1 MSLLKAA
8 LGFLGTAY
16 MNDAVVKPRS
26 TGKMARAYCDRTGK
40 PLLLIRGE
48 SVVDVLVGDPVK
60 ADATTRRAYPLPFRE
75 GTFGAVL
82 AVNVLQ
88 CLKRPDLALQEWRR
102 VADKVF
108 VVVPSWWSPQAWLD
122 PSHRWLVH
130 PALKSVTPLWTDRR
144 SIYLLPM
151 SDKSYGTRRW
161 SPTTSSP
168 ASPMMP
174 PPQSPRSTSP
184 SFDEFQ
190 TSPSPSPSPSD
201 SGRLPSPMSPSSEET
216 PLPHALYE
224 DTMPALSP
232 NLPDMED
239 LGPEETAFPPESQPS
254 SLSGLP
260 RALTVVSTPESGS
273 G

>member
-108 VVVPSWWSPQAWLD
+108 VVVPRWWSPHQCCRACSGL
-122 PSHRWLVH
+122 
-130 PALKSVTPLWTDRR
+130 T
-144 SIYLLPM
+144 LPW
-151 SDKSYGTRRW
+151 SGTGCFRL
-161 SPTTSSP
+161 
-168 ASPMMP
+168 MP
-174 PPQSPRSTSP
+174 P
-184 SFDEFQ
+184 
-190 TSPSPSPSPSD
+190 
-201 SGRLPSPMSPSSEET
+201 
-216 PLPHALYE
+216 
-224 DTMPALSP
+224 
-232 NLPDMED
+232 
-239 LGPEETAFPPESQPS
+239 
-254 SLSGLP
+254 
-260 RALTVVSTPESGS
+260 VSRSGS
-273 G
+273 VVAVWTGAIPAHTSTNFSTLQMTHAVRGWRNTRGFSRFGHRKCRKFEVVTLDGETDAARGSIRFRRARSCSEREHRRCSHLRTGRRR